1 MKGTDASWLNDQEQP
16 AEQVE
21 FSDDEEERAA
31 KRGPIKSSG
40 KRKLEDNSFE
50 QHRRYERAMNHCNT
64 LNTRVTRLMDSH
76 RRISRQI
83 QQHTAS
89 IEDTPVAPAAMEVPH
104 FNPAVPP
111 PGYGVYGPI
120 PVAPNNHHSEHLN
133 FYRHIG
139 AGSFEQPDPRCLR
152 GSGEAIR

>member
-16 AEQVE
+16 VEQSE

-40 KRKLEDNSFE
+40 KRKLEDNSVE
-50 QHRRYERAMNHCNT
+50 RHRRYESAMNHCNT
-64 LNTRVTRLMDSH
+64 FNTRVTRLMDSH
-76 RRISRQI
+76 RKISRQI
-83 QQHTAS
+83 QQHTAT
-89 IEDTPVAPAAMEVPH
+89 IEDTPMAPVAMEVPQ

-111 PGYGVYGPI
+111 PGYGVHGSPM
-120 PVAPNNHHSEHLN
+120 PVAPNNHHSDLT

-139 AGSFEQPDPRCLR
+139 TGPFEQPDPRCLR
-152 GSGEAIR
+152 GSGEVIR